1 MEVRTLTFMQVIEYQ
16 TTREQELDS
25 LFEEWLAATE
35 GKRTT
40 LTETHAKDR
49 DDPRHYVDI
58 VEFPSYER
66 AMVNNDLPETNRYA
80 DRLRTLCDGE
90 PRFINLEVI
99 RRAQD

>member
-1 MEVRTLTFMQVIEYQ
+1 MTFMQVIEYK
-16 TTREQELDS
+16 TNREDELDS
-25 LFEEWLAATE
+25 LFEEWLATTS

-40 LTETHAKDR
+40 TSETHAKDR

-80 DRLRTLCDGE
+80 DRMRELCDGE
-90 PRFINLEVI
+90 PRFINLEVV
-99 RRAQD
+99 RKAED

>member
-1 MEVRTLTFMQVIEYQ
+1 MQLIEYR
-16 TTREQELDS
+16 TNREDELDS
-25 LFEEWLAATE
+25 LFEEWLAATS

-40 LTETHAKDR
+40 TSETHAKDR

-66 AMVNNDLPETNRYA
+66 AMVNNGLPETNRYA
-80 DRLRTLCDGE
+80 ERMRELCDGE

-99 RRAQD
+99 RKAQD

>member
-1 MEVRTLTFMQVIEYQ
+1 MTFMQVIEYR
-16 TTREQELDS
+16 TTREKELES
-25 LFEEWLAATE
+25 LFAEWLSATS

-40 LTETHAKDR
+40 MTETHAKDR

-80 DRLRTLCDGE
+80 ERMRALCDGE
-90 PRFINLEVI
+90 PRFINLDVI
-99 RRAQD
+99 RTERE